1 MSMRRTGV
9 ILALRPR
16 AFEAMK
22 QVLEKAGLEVVGW
35 ATSDE
40 TAAELIAERAPDLLV
55 LENDAPERCE
65 FVRRARALHP
75 RIKVI
80 VVSSNDE
87 QRLVDMAFAEG
98 ASAYCLK
105 SAAPDDFA
113 AAIRQSFEN
122 SIYLANRRGD
132 RLVERGAGTNGE
144 PATVKLTRREREI
157 LRLVADGYSNAHLAR
172 MLWVTEQTVKFHL
185 SNIYRKLNVS
195 NRTEASRWAHIHGF
209 LTPSAESGDGTWSP
223 HSGRRSK
230 SVGVGAAQ

>member
-1 MSMRRTGV
+1 
-9 ILALRPR
+9 
-16 AFEAMK
+16 MK

-209 LTPSAESGDGTWSP
+209 LTPAAENGDGTSST
-223 HSGRRSK
+223 HNRSRSK
-230 SVGVGAAQ
+230 SAGVGAAR

>member
-1 MSMRRTGV
+1 
-9 ILALRPR
+9 
-16 AFEAMK
+16 MK
-22 QVLEKAGLEVVGW
+22 QVLEEAGLEVVGW
-35 ATSDE
+35 ATSHE
-40 TAAELIAERAPDLLV
+40 GAAELIAERAPDLLV
-55 LENDAPERCE
+55 LEDDAPEWCE
-65 FVRRARALHP
+65 FVRRACALHA

-105 SAAPDDFA
+105 SAAPEDFA

-122 SIYLANRRGD
+122 SIYLANRRGEG
-132 RLVERGAGTNGE
+132 LVEREAGTSGE

-209 LTPSAESGDGTWSP
+209 LTPPAERADEDLV
-223 HSGRRSK
+223 H
-230 SVGVGAAQ
+230 A